1 MKKIV
6 LTGVAIVVAAALVG
20 PKIVGSQFS
29 QGIEDTVAAINNNPA
44 YTASITSLES
54 TWFNTQAQISVG
66 VNMPDMGDLSE
77 EPLDMSVDILVN
89 GDHGPIL
96 TSNGFNL
103 AWLYTQIEVLS
114 GELPEGLTL
123 KEDLPIYALE
133 AYTGLLGGS
142 TYTDKV
148 VGMNYVNEE
157 NQVTI
162 DFSGSQSEG
171 SFSSSNYEGKTLGNG
186 ANVSGKMGDALA
198 FELTSLEADIEAEVG
213 FVEMLEQGLYDS
225 NTLFTIANI
234 KVDNLVD
241 GTQTNVD
248 SLAFNV
254 TSSLDDNEGFG
265 DVVMQTTLASAVS
278 DGFNLSELI
287 TTIELNNLEVAFFQ
301 AYQKFSNEIIDY
313 AANPEKMAEATNTFF
328 EENLLSQLQAEPEYN
343 ISALSGKIND
353 SAFNGTMFAK
363 VAGVTALPDTLEDTQ
378 FWAQH
383 AIVNSELTLQQEAAE
398 YFAKLMLS
406 SQLKA
411 NPQFAAMSPE
421 ELDAIIAQQAAP
433 TLQALVQQGMITQT
447 DDGYAFN
454 FSMKEGTANLNGLE
468 IPLSAF

>member
-29 QGIEDTVAAINNNPA
+29 QSIEDTVAAIDNNPA

-54 TWFNTQAQISVG
+54 SWFNTQAQINVG
-66 VNMPDMGDLSE
+66 INMPDMGEFSE

-148 VGMNYVNEE
+148 VGMDYVNEE
-157 NQVTI
+157 NQLTI

-171 SFSSSNYEGKTLGNG
+171 SFSSNSYEGKTIGTG
-186 ANVSGKMGDALA
+186 ANLSGQIENALT
-198 FELTSLEADIEAEVG
+198 FELTELEMDIKAETG
-213 FVEMLEQGLYDS
+213 FIQMLEQGLYNSDS
-225 NTLFTIANI
+225 LFTIANI
-234 KVDNLVD
+234 KVDNLGD
-241 GTQTNVD
+241 GTQTNIDNLGFKVVSSVD
-248 SLAFNV
+248 DAK
-254 TSSLDDNEGFG
+254 GFG
-265 DVVMQTTLASAVS
+265 DVKMQTTAASIVA
-278 DGFNLSELI
+278 DDINLSELI
-287 TTIELNNLEVAFFQ
+287 ATIELNNLEVEFFK
-301 AYQKFSNEIIDY
+301 AYQKFSNEMMDY
-313 AANPEKMAEATNTFF
+313 VTDPDKMAAATNTFF
-328 EENLLSQLQAEPEYN
+328 EEHLLSQLQAEPEYN

-353 SAFNGTMFAK
+353 SAFNGNMFAK
-363 VAGVTALPDTLEDTQ
+363 IAGVTALPDTLEDTQ

-383 AIVNSELTLQQEAAE
+383 AVVNSELTLQEAAAE
-398 YFAKLMLS
+398 YIAKLMLT
-406 SQLKA
+406 SQLQA
-411 NPQFAAMSPE
+411 NPNFAAMSAE
-421 ELDAIIAQQAAP
+421 ELDAIVAQQTVP

-447 DDGYAFN
+447 EDGYAFN